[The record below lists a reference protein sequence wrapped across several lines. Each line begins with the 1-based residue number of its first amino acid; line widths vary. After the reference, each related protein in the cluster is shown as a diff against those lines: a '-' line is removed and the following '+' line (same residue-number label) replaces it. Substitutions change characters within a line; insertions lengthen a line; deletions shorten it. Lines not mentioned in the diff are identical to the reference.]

1 MRLYHGTNH
10 KSFDKILLSKSKDNK
25 DFGKGFYLTDD
36 KQQALE
42 LANYRTSLLGGEPLV
57 LAYEFSLQDA
67 LDAGL
72 LYLDFKDYTEEW
84 ANFIFLNR
92 DTAHKEKMHLYDIV
106 HGPIADDKVGLQIQF
121 FKQQFISIETL
132 IERLKYQKPTFQYY
146 FGTERALEF
155 LKRI

>member
-1 MRLYHGTNH
+1 M
-10 KSFDKILLSKSKDNK
+10 
-25 DFGKGFYLTDD
+25 
-36 KQQALE
+36 
-42 LANYRTSLLGGEPLV
+42 

-92 DTAHKEKMHLYDIV
+92 DTANKEKMHLYDIV

-146 FGTERALEF
+146 FGTERALDF

>member
-1 MRLYHGTNH
+1 MRLYHGTNQ

-36 KQQALE
+36 RKQAME
-42 LANYRTSLLGGEPLV
+42 LANYRTNLLGGEPFV
-57 LAYEFSLQDA
+57 IAYEFNLQDA

-72 LYLDFKDYTEEW
+72 QYLDFDGYTEEW

-92 DTAHKEKMHLYDIV
+92 DTAHKEKMHPYDIV

-121 FKQQFISIETL
+121 FKQKFISIETL
-132 IERLKYQKPTFQYY
+132 IERLKYITPTFQYY
-146 FGTERALEF
+146 FGTERALDF
-155 LKRI
+155 LKRL

>member
-1 MRLYHGTNH
+1 MKLYHGTNQQI
-10 KSFDKILLSKSKDNK
+10 FDKILISKSKNNK

-36 KQQALE
+36 QQQALE
-42 LANYRTSLLGGEPLV
+42 LAQYRTNLLGGEPTV
-57 LAYEFSLQDA
+57 ITYEFNLKEA

-72 LYLDFKDYTEEW
+72 KYLDFKEYSVEW

-92 DTAHKEKMHLYDIV
+92 DTAHKEKMHPYDIV

-121 FKQQFISIETL
+121 FKQKYISIETL
-132 IERLKYQKPTFQYY
+132 MDRLKYLNPTFQYY
-146 FGTERALEF
+146 FGTERAIDF